1 MKILNIHDYPPTEGG
16 GVEVNV
22 SRVGMELV
30 NKGVE
35 YKILTS
41 RSSSAVLVGSSQAKE
56 FTVNGVQVRV
66 INRLDE
72 LRKEIDRADIV
83 NIHLSFSLRPL
94 TMMAIDLCS
103 ELNRKAIVTFRTT
116 YKHIPFSS
124 LGNLSSI
131 EREYRLST
139 LCRMLNK
146 DNFTLSAPAECLS
159 DTLRAL
165 GVRKKLNVV
174 RNGISGIGLSKVS
187 VTNTNEDAGLT
198 DILGVDITYIG
209 NISILKN
216 VESLIVVFAKLI
228 KQLPNLKLRIIGNGE
243 SMNDILKK
251 IEYFQLEENVEV
263 LGYVQNS
270 SIPLYLAKT
279 KILVHPSLSESWCNT
294 IAEALAQ
301 GVPVIAT
308 NVEGIAELTRGGE
321 FANLVTPG
329 DSESLYL
336 GIMNVLTNE
345 NELGILKNKA
355 RLGQQFVCSN
365 YTFENQANNLLKLY
379 NSIL

>member
-41 RSSSAVLVGSSQAKE
+41 RSSSAVLVGNSQAKE

-66 INRLDE
+66 INRLNE
-72 LRKEIDRADIV
+72 LRKEIDSADIV

-124 LGNLSSI
+124 LGNLSPI

-139 LCRMLNK
+139 LSRMLNK

-165 GVRKKLNVV
+165 GVSKKLNVV
-174 RNGISGIGLSKVS
+174 RNGISGIGANIISDS
-187 VTNTNEDAGLT
+187 NINIGTP
-198 DILGVDITYIG
+198 DISEVDITYIG

-228 KQLPNLKLRIIGNGE
+228 KMLPNLKLRIIGNGE

-270 SIPLYLAKT
+270 NIPLYLAKT

-336 GIMNVLTNE
+336 GIMNVLTNKD
-345 NELGILKNKA
+345 ELGILKNKA
-355 RLGQQFVCSN
+355 LLGQQFVCSN

>member
-41 RSSSAVLVGSSQAKE
+41 RSSSAVLVGNSQAKE

-66 INRLDE
+66 INRLNE
-72 LRKEIDRADIV
+72 LRKEIDSADIV

-124 LGNLSSI
+124 LGNLSPI

-139 LCRMLNK
+139 LSRMLNK

-165 GVRKKLNVV
+165 GVSKKLNVV
-174 RNGISGIGLSKVS
+174 RNGISGIGANIISDS
-187 VTNTNEDAGLT
+187 NINIGTP
-198 DILGVDITYIG
+198 DISEVDITYIG

-336 GIMNVLTNE
+336 GIINVLTNKD
-345 NELGILKNKA
+345 ELGILKNKA
-355 RLGQQFVCSN
+355 LLGQQFVCSN